1 MKKTKKPQVAKRR
14 GRPQVPFT
22 LIRTGLVLT
31 PDREIHK
38 GSILVHGRRIIA
50 VGRAADI
57 EETIRKIHDRSGRF
71 EMEIV
76 DATELIAAPGL
87 IDIHQHGG
95 GDADYMDGTPEAV
108 RTILRTHGQ
117 GGTTSVLPTLMTG
130 SRPALRKAFAAID
143 AVRPRRKRGS
153 VSAAEPAG
161 PEILGVHMEGPFI
174 SREKH
179 GAQPAAA
186 IRKINEAEI
195 REYLK
200 SFRTRIRIAA
210 LAPEL
215 PGAPDFIKFLVR
227 RGIIAAAG
235 HSDADFDQ
243 AIHGF
248 DAGITHGTH
257 LFNAMR
263 GFAHREPGLAG
274 ALLLNEKASVE
285 LIADGRHLHPA
296 TIFLV
301 IQAKP
306 EDKVILVTDAT
317 RAGGTGREALLT
329 PEGRLT
335 GSNIVLL
342 ESLRNIMKWS
352 GWSLQDVLPLATTNP
367 ARLLGLEKRKGTIQ
381 AGADADILLL
391 DHKLNVKDVWFAGRR
406 EVSPDTSK

>member
-1 MKKTKKPQVAKRR
+1 
-14 GRPQVPFT
+14 
-22 LIRTGLVLT
+22 
-31 PDREIHK
+31 
-38 GSILVHGRRIIA
+38 
-50 VGRAADI
+50 
-57 EETIRKIHDRSGRF
+57 
-71 EMEIV
+71 MEVV
-76 DATELIAAPGL
+76 DASELIAAPGL

-95 GDADYMDGTPEAV
+95 GGADYMDGTPDGV
-108 RTILRTHGQ
+108 RTILRIHGRR
-117 GGTTSVLPTLMTG
+117 GTTAVLPTLMTG

-153 VSAAEPAG
+153 VSAAEPAV
-161 PEILGVHMEGPFI
+161 PEILGIHLEGPFI
-174 SREKH
+174 SREKR

-195 REYLK
+195 RDYLK
-200 SFRTRIRIAA
+200 SFRTRIRIAT

-215 PGAPDFIKFLVR
+215 PGAVGLIKFLVR

-243 AIHGF
+243 AIRGF

-274 ALLLNEKASVE
+274 ALLLSENASVE

-296 TIFLV
+296 TVFLV

-306 EDKVILVTDAT
+306 EDKVILVTDAVRT
-317 RAGGTGREALLT
+317 AGTGKEPLLT
-329 PEGRLT
+329 PEGLLY
-335 GSNIVLL
+335 GSNIDLL
-342 ESLRNIMKWS
+342 QALRNIIKWS

-367 ARLLGLEKRKGTIQ
+367 ARLLGLEKRKGTLQ

-406 EVSPDTSK
+406 KETSDVSE